1 MSTFDQSPISFLKQN
16 LKSILIAIVALA
28 VLIGGFIVIQIT
40 LTPADS
46 YKALDT
52 MVRTA
57 NPTTGKLDSPVQLLY
72 LYDYICPACQSN
84 GENMANLEK
93 DYGDKI
99 KITYKHFITHP
110 GPGDRAA
117 QAAQGVNIVAGPAKF
132 FEFSNA
138 LIKVTPNYPA
148 GVPQSNLEELVK
160 GVGVDVAKFRVA
172 QNSLEAEKNVK
183 IDQKDIKGATLPISK
198 YPAKD
203 NPTGTKPGS
212 TPTLVILK
220 DGKYTDSWWSGV
232 LPVETVKQR
241 IDEVIIAK

>member
-1 MSTFDQSPISFLKQN
+1 MSTFDQSSTSFFQQN
-16 LKSILIAIVALA
+16 LKNIIIAIVALA
-28 VLIGGFIVIQIT
+28 VLIGGFIGIQKI
-40 LTPADS
+40 LTPADN

-52 MVRTA
+52 MVRPA
-57 NPTTGKLDSPVQLLY
+57 NPSTGKLDAPVQLLY

-93 DYGDKI
+93 DYGDKV
-99 KITYKHFITHP
+99 KITYKHFITHQ

-117 QAAQGVNIVAGPAKF
+117 QAAQGVNIVAGASKF

-160 GVGVDVAKFRVA
+160 SIGVDVAKFRVA

-183 IDQKDIKGATLPISK
+183 IDQKDIQNATLPISK
-198 YPAKD
+198 YPDPK
-203 NPTGTKPGS
+203 NPTNTKPSS

-220 DGKYTDSWWSGV
+220 DNKYTDSWWQGV
-232 LPVETVKQR
+232 LPLETVKQR
-241 IDEVIIAK
+241 LDEVIASK